1 MPEAQDQITEEV
13 TSSEGREALET
24 ATAARMADVFKDGDD
39 TLSGD
44 ETVTPPA
51 EEKPAV
57 ARPPR
62 KEADEK
68 TEEKPAED
76 PEAAASEQEATPTP
90 AATPAKE
97 SVPAAYRRSLKAY
110 QWDDKEIDEA
120 FAANPAGFLKTAE
133 RIHLNRV
140 EETRRWAD
148 LGRQAKA
155 GAPAAKAEEQTA
167 FKPIDIKALRDK
179 YGDEPFVAQLE
190 SVNAAIQ
197 FLNEKAMPFI
207 QQSQERQRAAEL
219 ETLGRQ
225 VDGFFGSKDM
235 EPYHDHYGKSG
246 ATLTEQQLATRQ
258 KVLETADLLI
268 SGARS
273 MGRNLTL
280 DEALT
285 VAHDSVS
292 GPIREQVATR
302 KIQQQATQRQKALTM
317 RPGTRSAAAQPA
329 GRSALEAKVKTGLAG
344 IFK

>member
-13 TSSEGREALET
+13 TSSEGREALES
-24 ATAARMADVFKDGDD
+24 ATAARMADVFKDDDD
-39 TLSGD
+39 TLVGD

-51 EEKPAV
+51 EEKPV
-57 ARPPR
+57 ARPPH
-62 KEADEK
+62 KAGEK
-68 TEEKPAED
+68 TEQEPAED
-76 PEAAASEQEATPTP
+76 PQAAASEQETPPTP

-110 QWDDKEIDEA
+110 QWDDAEIDEA
-120 FAANPAGFLKTAE
+120 FKANPAGFLKTAE

-155 GAPAAKAEEQTA
+155 GSPAAKAEEQTA
-167 FKPIDIKALRDK
+167 LTPIDIKALRDK

-190 SVNAAIQ
+190 NVNAMVK
-197 FLNEKAMPFI
+197 FLNENAMPFI
-207 QQSQERQRAAEL
+207 KQSQERQRAAEMDA
-219 ETLGRQ
+219 LGRQ
-225 VDGFFGSKDM
+225 VDGFFGGKDM

-280 DEALT
+280 EEALT

-302 KIQQQATQRQKALTM
+302 KIQQQATQRQKGITM

-329 GRSALEAKVKTGLAG
+329 GRSALEATVKSKLSG